1 MNNQNNFK
9 LVIIGPSGGG
19 KGTQAKLIADEYNLT
34 HISMG
39 DLLREQIN
47 SGSDLGVKID
57 SLVKAGKWVPDE
69 LVIDVLR
76 PRLEEAMDKG
86 FILDGFPRAQKQI
99 DMLDKILQEKK
110 TDLDVVLFLSIRP
123 EIILAR
129 REKVVKSGGKF
140 QEGRSDD
147 DPEIFKKR
155 FQSYLDTIDPI
166 LEEYKKRGI
175 LMEIDGER
183 SVEDIFEDIKRELE
197 RLSEK

>member
-1 MNNQNNFK
+1 MNKQNNFK

-19 KGTQAKLIADEYNLT
+19 KGTQAKLIADEYKLT

-47 SGSDLGVKID
+47 SRSGRGRKIEA
-57 SLVKAGKWVPDE
+57 LIKAGKWVPDE

-76 PRLEEAMDKG
+76 PRLEEAIDKG
-86 FILDGFPRAQKQI
+86 FILDGFPRVKNQI
-99 DMLDKILQEKK
+99 NLLDEILRANQ
-110 TDLDVVLFLSIRP
+110 TDLDAVLFLDIRP
-123 EIILAR
+123 EVILAR
-129 REKVVKSGGKF
+129 REKVVKNGGKF

-175 LMEIDGER
+175 LIKIDGER
-183 SVEDIFEDIKRELE
+183 SVEDIFENIRAELE
-197 RLSEK
+197 KTK

>member
-19 KGTQAKLIADEYNLT
+19 KGTQAKLIADKYNLA

-47 SGSDLGVKID
+47 SKSDLGSKIEA
-57 SLVKAGKWVPDE
+57 LVKAGKWVPDD
-69 LVIDVLR
+69 LVVGLLR
-76 PRLEEAMDKG
+76 PRLEKAMDKG
-86 FILDGFPRAQKQI
+86 FILDGFPRAKNQI
-99 DMLDKILQEKK
+99 NFLDEILQANQ
-110 TDLDVVLFLSIRP
+110 TDLDAVLFLDIRP
-123 EIILAR
+123 EVILAR
-129 REKVVKSGGKF
+129 REKVVKEGGKF

-166 LEEYKKRGI
+166 LDEYKKRGI
-175 LMEIDGER
+175 LIKINGER
-183 SVEDIFEDIKRELE
+183 SVKDIFESIKVELE
-197 RLSEK
+197 KHSE